1 MSIADLRPRP
11 FDLDNPAEIRRLL
24 RECEGYLSTCR
35 RDHHGTDFQGRQ
47 FAMVALRKLAER
59 YPQVTEDMK

>member
-1 MSIADLRPRP
+1 MGIVDLRPRA

-24 RECEGYLSTCR
+24 RECEGCLNTCR

-47 FAMVALRKLAER
+47 FAMVALRALAER
-59 YPQVTEDMK
+59 FPQESPDAS